1 MTLRNML
8 LASALASV
16 MAVGLP
22 VAGQAQPISGVYVGA
37 GAGINNWRDNANR
50 GIHIHDN
57 DIGPVGVAA
66 IGWGFGNGM
75 RAEIEGSYRR
85 HEIERLSVNDVVSG
99 RNGDVNRYGAM
110 ANLLFD
116 FDLSSFGVS
125 PRSYMPYLGIGAG
138 YAWTDIG
145 KARFGVGPS
154 QYLIDD
160 TGGAFAYQAIVG
172 SAIGL
177 APSLVPG
184 LALTVEYRF
193 FDALQPSIGI
203 ARTAGP
209 GAASVPAN
217 FKPQGQNHSLLVGLR
232 YAFNTPP
239 AAVPLA
245 EAPPAPPPPAV
256 ARTYLVFFDWDRAE
270 LTDRARQIIAEAAGN
285 ARRVAATR
293 IEVAGHADRSGTPAY
308 NQRLSERR
316 AQTVAAE
323 LVRQGVSRGDI
334 GITAFGESRPLVPTA
349 DGVREP
355 QNRRVEI
362 ILR

>member
-8 LASALASV
+8 LGTVLSAVVA
-16 MAVGLP
+16 AALP
-22 VAGQAQPISGVYVGA
+22 VAGQAQPVSGLYVGA
-37 GAGINNWRDNANR
+37 GAGINNWRDNASR

-66 IGWGFGNGM
+66 IGWGFGNGL
-75 RAEIEGSYRR
+75 RAEVEGNFRR
-85 HEIERLSVNDVVSG
+85 HEIKRLSVNDIASG
-99 RNGDVNRYGAM
+99 RSGDVDRYGAM
-110 ANLLFD
+110 VNALFD

-125 PRSYMPYLGIGAG
+125 PRAYMPYLGIGAG
-138 YAWTDIG
+138 YAWTDIS
-145 KARFGVGPS
+145 KARFGVGAS
-154 QYLIDD
+154 QYSIDD
-160 TGGAFAYQAIVG
+160 TGGAFAYQAIAG

-177 APSLVPG
+177 APG
-184 LALTVEYRF
+184 LALTIEYRF
-193 FDALQPSIGI
+193 FHALQPSIGI
-203 ARTAGP
+203 TRTAGP
-209 GAASVPAN
+209 AAASVPGS
-217 FKPQGQNHSLLVGLR
+217 FKPLGLNHSLLVGLR

-239 AAVPLA
+239 APAPLA
-245 EAPPAPPPPAV
+245 EAPPPPPPPAV
-256 ARTYLVFFDWDRAE
+256 ARSYLVFFDWDRAE

-334 GITAFGESRPLVPTA
+334 GITAFGETRPLVPTA

-362 ILR
+362 VLR